1 MRERLTQAA
10 AELFQAQGYDETTID
25 EIAVRAGIG
34 RRTFFRYYRTKEDVI
49 FPNHDELLAKVHD
62 RLYLSADE
70 TGLEAVLQAVRIVL
84 RHYVETRE
92 ISLIRYR
99 LVSEVPALREREIVS
114 VARYQRAFRERLGT
128 GVDDGPSTSL
138 QAEVVAASVA
148 AAHNQVLRHW
158 LRADGADDPFPE
170 LDTALRYVEEVFRPA
185 APATRSSRDKQELI
199 VLAFDSS
206 TPVATVSA
214 ELTHALQKRRRALR

>member
-49 FPNHDELLAKVHD
+49 FPDHDELLAKVHD

-84 RHYVETRE
+84 R
-92 ISLIRYR
+92 
-99 LVSEVPALREREIVS
+99 
-114 VARYQRAFRERLGT
+114 QRS
-128 GVDDGPSTSL
+128 P
-138 QAEVVAASVA
+138 
-148 AAHNQVLRHW
+148 
-158 LRADGADDPFPE
+158 
-170 LDTALRYVEEVFRPA
+170 
-185 APATRSSRDKQELI
+185 
-199 VLAFDSS
+199 
-206 TPVATVSA
+206 
-214 ELTHALQKRRRALR
+214 

>member
-49 FPNHDELLAKVHD
+49 FPDHDELLAKVHD

-70 TGLEAVLQAVRIVL
+70 SGLEAVLQAVRIVL

-158 LRADGADDPFPE
+158 LRADGAGDPFPE
-170 LDTALRYVEEVFRPA
+170 LDAALGYVEDVFRPA
-185 APATRSSRDKQELI
+185 APVAGSSRDKHELI

-214 ELTHALQKRRRALR
+214 ELTQALQKRRRAKR